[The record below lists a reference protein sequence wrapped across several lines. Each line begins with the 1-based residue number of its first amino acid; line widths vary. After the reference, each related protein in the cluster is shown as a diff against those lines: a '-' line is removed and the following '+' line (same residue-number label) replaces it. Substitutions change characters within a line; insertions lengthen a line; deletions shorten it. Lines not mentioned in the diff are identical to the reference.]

1 MYKILL
7 RLIVEMVQEVLKILK
22 RVQKVI
28 NVLLVVQDIKI
39 MLAPS

>member
-1 MYKILL
+1 M
-7 RLIVEMVQEVLKILK
+7 EMVQEVLKILK